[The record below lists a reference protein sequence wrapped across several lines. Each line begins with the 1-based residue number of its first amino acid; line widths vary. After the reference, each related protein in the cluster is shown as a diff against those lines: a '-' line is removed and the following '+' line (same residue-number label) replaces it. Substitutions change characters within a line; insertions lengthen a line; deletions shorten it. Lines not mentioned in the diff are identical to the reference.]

1 MTLNRREF
9 VTLSSAGLAGTL
21 GARSL
26 LAQAPQAPA
35 PPTVPVF
42 ADVRRNVGVF
52 TARGGTIGYL
62 ITGDAV
68 VVVDTQ
74 FADTAEMFL
83 QGFKTRT
90 PRKMDLLINSHHHP
104 DHTGGNKVL
113 QPSAVK
119 IVAHTNVPGLQRKA
133 AAASK
138 TEANQAYADTT
149 FDKDWKVSVGK
160 ETISARHY
168 GPAHTGGDIVVLFES
183 ANVAHMGDLMSYNR
197 HPRADRPAGASV
209 RNWVTVLE
217 QTVKDH
223 SADTVY
229 IFGHSK
235 AGERVTG
242 SSKDLLAMRDYV
254 TAMLNYV
261 TKSIAAGKS
270 ADEIIKV
277 QTLAGFD
284 GYEGTPVALQA
295 AYEELTAKS

>member
-1 MTLNRREF
+1 
-9 VTLSSAGLAGTL
+9 
-21 GARSL
+21 
-26 LAQAPQAPA
+26 
-35 PPTVPVF
+35 
-42 ADVRRNVGVF
+42 
-52 TARGGTIGYL
+52 
-62 ITGDAV
+62 
-68 VVVDTQ
+68 
-74 FADTAEMFL
+74 
-83 QGFKTRT
+83 
-90 PRKMDLLINSHHHP
+90 
-104 DHTGGNKVL
+104 
-113 QPSAVK
+113 
-119 IVAHTNVPGLQRKA
+119 
-133 AAASK
+133 
-138 TEANQAYADTT
+138 
-149 FDKDWKVSVGK
+149 
-160 ETISARHY
+160 
-168 GPAHTGGDIVVLFES
+168 
-183 ANVAHMGDLMSYNR
+183 
-197 HPRADRPAGASV
+197 
-209 RNWVTVLE
+209 VTVLE